1 MKLGYMGILLVS
13 GAVAL
18 SLTLSAI
25 TPAAAQG
32 ATKLELVHLETN
44 AAQVALGLDTPRP
57 RLSWRLESATRGVL
71 QSDYRVFVA
80 SRAELAREGKA
91 DVWDSGRVAS
101 ADPFCVYGGPALR
114 PRTRYHWTVRV
125 TTSVGASASPAA
137 WFETAFLDPGEWKGE
152 WIAGPERAGSLTP
165 EEGAADDAKIREAGE
180 LCRPVAWLT
189 RGFASRVPN
198 NQGECREL
206 RPAPLLRHVFEVG
219 KPVARARVYSAGL
232 AYNRLT
238 LNGAASSEAELD
250 PGFTN
255 YSKTVLY
262 TTHDVTAL
270 VRQGKNVI
278 ATELGSGHFDDAT
291 RTWDWGWTDAEWRA
305 TPRLRLELH
314 LAYADGTN
322 EVVASD
328 GTWKASADGPRRYDS
343 LYLGET
349 YDARRE
355 IAGWREP
362 GFDDS
367 RWAAARVV
375 SGPAGVLRAQAHE
388 PIRVVDTLAAGT
400 RAEPSPGI
408 VVYDVGQNLTGWAE
422 LEVRAPAGA
431 AVEVFYSEK
440 LDENGR
446 ASTKGND
453 LVHGQ
458 LQTDYYV
465 AAGTGAEKWTPAFSY
480 KGFQYVQLS
489 GPGGSP
495 LPAGVSAALTR
506 VLQVRSGLS
515 SSSRFESSQETLNR
529 IHRNTAWAI
538 QSNFHGVITDTPV
551 YEKNAWTGDAHFTA
565 GTASLLFDTERLYRK
580 LFQDMLDAQS
590 PQGELPLLCPTN
602 QNYGY
607 VGKPAFKPTDCCGAT
622 PTWDAFWFVVPWESY
637 MRHGDV
643 AALERVYPAMRRYLD
658 DWIPRWTDKDGDAF
672 AHTLTSGLG
681 DWVAPTG
688 VPTLNALASSA
699 YYARLAGIARD
710 AARVLGRA
718 DDAERYAALYAKA
731 TADFN
736 ARFLSSDGAYR
747 EKSDQPFLHTAQI
760 LPLAFGLVPQ
770 DRRAALAARLA
781 EDVRGP
787 RGGNASV
794 GILGATS
801 VLPALTASG
810 HHDVAFTFATQTDE
824 PSWGYWTDVAKF
836 TALGEHWPADT
847 RSRNHHFFGAIVQ
860 WLYEDLAGFRPLEP
874 GYRKIE
880 FRPEIPATGLD
891 SVAASYESVRGTVA
905 TRWRR
910 TASGLELEVTVP
922 PGATGR
928 VYVPASGPSR
938 ITESAGGTRIAAERA
953 PSVKL
958 GGEADGR
965 VIFEVGSGRYHFEVA
980 R

>member
-1 MKLGYMGILLVS
+1 MNTKSTLA
-13 GAVAL
+13 AVAL
-18 SLTLSAI
+18 AVAASGRGIAETQ
-25 TPAAAQG
+25 PAAQAVGLAQ
-32 ATKLELVHLETN
+32 LETN
-44 AAQVALGLDTPRP
+44 AAEAALGVDTPRP
-57 RLSWRLESATRGVL
+57 RLTWRLVSDRRGVL
-71 QSDYRVFVA
+71 QTGYRVVVA
-80 SRAELAREGKA
+80 SRPELAREGKA
-91 DVWDSGRVAS
+91 DVWDSGRVES
-101 ADPFCVYGGPALR
+101 ADPFCVYAGPPLR
-114 PRTRYHWTVRV
+114 PRTRYHWTVSV
-125 TTSVGASASPAA
+125 TTSVGAASGPAA
-137 WFETAFLDPGEWKGE
+137 WFETAFLDPGEWKAQ
-152 WIAGPERAGSLTP
+152 WIAGPERLATLTP
-165 EEGAADDAKIREAGE
+165 EEGVADDARIRDAGE
-180 LCRPVAWLT
+180 LCRPVGWLT
-189 RGFASRVPN
+189 RGFASRIPN

-206 RPAPLLRHVFEVG
+206 RPAPMLRRAFKVG

-232 AYNRLT
+232 ADNPMR
-238 LNGAASSEAELD
+238 LNGKPTAEVELD

-255 YSKTVLY
+255 YAKTVLY

-270 VRQGKNVI
+270 VRQGENVI

-305 TPRLRLELH
+305 TPRLLLELH
-314 LAYADGTN
+314 LAYADGTV
-322 EVVASD
+322 EVIVSD
-328 GTWKASADGPRRYDS
+328 GAWKASADGPRRYDS

-355 IAGWREP
+355 IEGWREP

-375 SGPAGVLRAQAHE
+375 AGPAGVLRAQQHE
-388 PIRVVDTLAAGT
+388 PSRVVAERPAGT
-400 RAEPSPGI
+400 RREPAPGV

-422 LEVRAPAGA
+422 LEVRAPRGT

-446 ASTKGND
+446 ASTRGND

-458 LQTDYYV
+458 LQTDYFV
-465 AAGTGAEKWTPAFSY
+465 AAGTGAERWTPAFSY

-489 GPGGSP
+489 GPGGKP
-495 LPAGVSAALTR
+495 LPAGVSAALTC
-506 VLQVRSGLS
+506 VLQVRSGLAGA
-515 SSSRFESSQETLNR
+515 SRFASSQESLNR

-565 GTASLLFDTERLYRK
+565 GSASLLFDTERLYRK
-580 LFQDMLDAQS
+580 LFQDMLDAQG

-602 QNYGY
+602 RNYGY

-643 AALERVYPAMRRYLD
+643 AALERVYPAMRLYLD
-658 DWIPRWTDKDGDAF
+658 EWIPRWTDKDGDAF
-672 AHTLTSGLG
+672 ALTLTSGLG
-681 DWVAPTG
+681 DWVAPAG

-699 YYARLAGIARD
+699 YYARLVGIARD
-710 AARVLGRA
+710 VARVLGRA
-718 DDAERYAALYAKA
+718 EDAERYTALLARVA
-731 TADFN
+731 ADFN
-736 ARFLSSDGAYR
+736 ARFRSSDGAYR
-747 EKSDQPFLHTAQI
+747 EKPDQPFLHTAQI
-760 LPLAFGLVPQ
+760 LPLAFGLVPEE
-770 DRRAALAARLA
+770 RREELAARLA
-781 EDVRGP
+781 DDIRGP

-824 PSWGYWTDVAKF
+824 PSWGYWTDVARF

-847 RSRNHHFFGAIVQ
+847 RSRNHHFFGAIAQ

-880 FRPEIPATGLD
+880 FRPEIPAGGLD
-891 SVAASYESVRGTVA
+891 WVKASYESVRGTVA
-905 TRWRR
+905 TSWRR
-910 TASGLELEVTVP
+910 TATGLELEVTVP
-922 PGATGR
+922 AGATGR
-928 VYVPASGPSR
+928 VYLPATGDMQV
-938 ITESAGGTRIAAERA
+938 TETAGGAPVAADRA
-953 PSVKL
+953 PSVARA
-958 GGEADGR
+958 GEADGR
-965 VIFEVGSGRYHFEVA
+965 VVFEVGSGLYRFEVGPE
-980 R
+980 RR